1 MDARSCSLG
10 DKGLLAVVVESF
22 VPMDSKGEFEEEGI
36 VDMYR
41 HCCPKICRGA
51 VIERLV
57 GKT

>member
-10 DKGLLAVVVESF
+10 DKGLLVVVIESLF
-22 VPMDSKGEFEEEGI
+22 PMESKGEFEEEGI
-36 VDMYR
+36 VDIYR

-51 VIERLV
+51 VIERLD